1 MLVRG
6 RHTMQPHRLL
16 IVEDHAAVRD
26 MIASEVEGEPDFE
39 IVGQAASLAQ
49 AREMLVGVDTVI
61 LDLGLP
67 DGSGADLIP
76 ELRAANPEAHAVVL
90 TASYDPELAST
101 ATEFGAA
108 AVLDKVTHLGRVAP
122 AVRRILAGEPLPGS
136 AEANPPPYVEP
147 RASRS

>member
-1 MLVRG
+1 
-6 RHTMQPHRLL
+6 MQPNRLL
-16 IVEDHAAVRD
+16 IVEDHASVRD
-26 MIASEVEGEPDFE
+26 VIASEFEGEPDFD
-39 IVGQAASLAQ
+39 IVGQAASLGQ
-49 AREMLVGVDTVI
+49 ARQMLVGVDIVI

-90 TASYDPELAST
+90 TASYDPELTTT

-108 AVLDKVTHLGRVAP
+108 VVLDKVTHLGRVAP
-122 AVRRILAGEPLPGS
+122 AIRRILAGEPLPGS
-136 AEANPPPYVEP
+136 AEVNPSPYVGP